1 MTDEEKITSLHE
13 AYEVAFRSKDPE
25 ACGNCYAEDAE
36 YIACGMAPVCGRTA
50 IISLH
55 SEILEADYTLDSMV
69 TDEVRVSGNLAY
81 VRQTMK
87 VSGATSL
94 AMIVMQRDTNGLWL
108 ISAEAEVA
116 MA

>member
-13 AYEVAFRSKDPE
+13 TYEVAFNNKDPE

-36 YIACGMAPVCGRTA
+36 YIACGMAPVCGRKA

-55 SEILEADYTLDSMV
+55 SEVLEEGYTLDSLV
-69 TDEVRVSGNLAY
+69 INEVRVSGNLAY

-87 VSGATSL
+87 ISGATSL
-94 AMIVMQRDTNGLWL
+94 AMMVMQCDTNGLWL
-108 ISAEAEVA
+108 ISAEAEIA